1 MLDLG
6 LSKMAL
12 IGVVALVVLGPER
25 LPRVART
32 AGALFGRAQRYINDV
47 KAEVSREIELDAL
60 RTMKT
65 DFEQAARN
73 VENTIHD
80 NLREHERD
88 LNAAWNTAETPG
100 GSAAA
105 AAPDGVDGGFANV
118 GGAVLDATLARM
130 NPFGRIAMCG
140 MIAAYDG
147 APAPLANP
155 ALILRER
162 LLVQGFI
169 VSEHFDVWPE
179 ALAQLASLVA
189 NRQLHYR
196 ETIAQGLER
205 APDALLGL
213 LKGRNFGKQLVA
225 LV

>member
-65 DFEQAARN
+65 DFESAARN
-73 VENTIHD
+73 VETTIHD
-80 NLREHERD
+80 NLREHEKA
-88 LNAAWNTAETPG
+88 LNDTWHSAVGGLHEGSVDADSSGSDMPAAPSSWR

-105 AAPDGVDGGFANV
+105 LAPKRRNWRVKQAAMPVWYKRATTRRTHV
-118 GGAVLDATLARM
+118 QSGAARVARHQ
-130 NPFGRIAMCG
+130 P
-140 MIAAYDG
+140 
-147 APAPLANP
+147 
-155 ALILRER
+155 
-162 LLVQGFI
+162 
-169 VSEHFDVWPE
+169 
-179 ALAQLASLVA
+179 ASL
-189 NRQLHYR
+189 RR
-196 ETIAQGLER
+196 PTR
-205 APDALLGL
+205 
-213 LKGRNFGKQLVA
+213 FF
-225 LV
+225 